1 MRTCEPHHVSARQ
14 VLAGLAAGTL
24 GGLAGAWVMGRF
36 QSLARRAE
44 QRLAEENVE
53 DGASERES
61 ATELQASRVAHAG
74 RGRELTIEEKRKA
87 GTAVHYGFGT
97 AVGAL
102 YGALS
107 EVVPGLTAWAGLPF
121 GAGLWLTADEVLVP
135 ARGLAPPPAEVPAR
149 EHGSAFSAHLAYALT
164 AETVRRALR
173 GVPR

>member
-1 MRTCEPHHVSARQ
+1 MRTCEPHHVSASQ
-14 VLAGLAAGTL
+14 LLAGLAAGTL

-36 QSLARRAE
+36 QSITRRAE
-44 QRLAEENVE
+44 QRLAEEHVE
-53 DGASERES
+53 AGASERAS
-61 ATELQASRVAHAG
+61 AAELPASPVAHAE

-107 EVVPGLTAWAGLPF
+107 EVVPGLTAWVGLPF
-121 GAGLWLTADEVLVP
+121 GAGLWLTADEVLAP
-135 ARGLAPPPAEVPAR
+135 PRGLGPPPAGVPAR
-149 EHGSAFSAHLAYALT
+149 EHGTAFSAHLAYGLT